1 MQIRQYTKLGENLKT
16 KLTTIA
22 LIGIASLLSIL
33 LLTMMTAPTYAE
45 AANEPHSANAM
56 WVEPS
61 SVAFD
66 ASNASVG
73 TKFNVTVWLN
83 MTENIFAYQIGM
95 LYNRTQLK
103 CTRAAFTAGTTSTY
117 YSGHAT
123 SAPPPVIDTSF
134 LGNGSVLASESC
146 LGEDNVTGPH
156 SGSLIWAELQVLVV
170 PTAGNLTSN
179 FDISTRYSATTWVK
193 DPDLNKITISTL
205 GNGNYTIIP
214 EFEYMLILPIFLAL
228 TLLAIVM
235 SKKIPKKEQK

>member
-1 MQIRQYTKLGENLKT
+1 MQIRQYTKLGDNLKT

-33 LLTMMTAPTYAE
+33 LLTMMTAPAHAE
-45 AANEPHSANAM
+45 ASNEPHPADAM

-61 SVAFD
+61 SVTFD

-73 TKFNVTVWLN
+73 AKFNVTVWLN
-83 MTENIFAYQIGM
+83 MTEDIFAYQIGM

-103 CTRAAFTAGTTSTY
+103 CARAAFTAVTTSNY
-117 YSGHAT
+117 FSGHST

-134 LGNGSVLASESC
+134 LGNGSILASEST
-146 LGEDNVTGPH
+146 LGSDLIPGPH
-156 SGSLIWAELQVLVV
+156 NGSLIWAEFQVLVV

-205 GNGNYTIIP
+205 GNGSYTIIP